1 MRFLRFLDALLAKR
15 LQGCFDMGGSG
26 VKAVVSARMARI
38 RSSGSKMEREFGA
51 QLRKAGIP
59 FRKQY
64 RVLGKP
70 DFVVL
75 NERIAIFCDS
85 RFWHGYR
92 WGRRSSRDFKVNGE
106 FWIRKIE
113 GNRRR
118 DSLVNRELRKQGWR
132 VFRFWEHQISGNPRQ
147 CVLRVWTAIEERR
160 RLLRSLPPR
169 CEKAGSSKRHGAIN
183 PPAGERKKDCRLP
196 RRRKAR
202 KSTV

>member
-118 DSLVNRELRKQGWR
+118 DSLVNRELRKQGYAR
-132 VFRFWEHQISGNPRQ
+132 QTAQSVPRPPG
-147 CVLRVWTAIEERR
+147 VEVSPASWKSYITTVVG
-160 RLLRSLPPR
+160 RLEGR
-169 CEKAGSSKRHGAIN
+169 G
-183 PPAGERKKDCRLP
+183 
-196 RRRKAR
+196 
-202 KSTV
+202 